1 MSVDPGAVA
10 RCRFCGR
17 TPAIAATVRAHR
29 GMIIMMQW
37 RSLRGPFCRSCGMAA
52 LKKLTGETLWQGWWG
67 VLSAII
73 GTPFT
78 LISNFFT
85 WLRVRALPEP
95 TGATAAQPAPVGPPA
110 AVNQLTPPPP
120 PPAGNPD
127 VTGSIGP

>member
-1 MSVDPGAVA
+1 MSVDSAAVA

-37 RSLRGPFCRSCGMAA
+37 RSLRGPFCRSCGMQA
-52 LKKLTGETLWQGWWG
+52 LRKLTGETLWQGWWG
-67 VLSAII
+67 VLSAIV

-85 WLRVRALPEP
+85 WLRIRALPEP
-95 TGATAAQPAPVGPPA
+95 MAATVAQPAPIAPPEAAPTAPPA
-110 AVNQLTPPPP
+110 AA
-120 PPAGNPD
+120 PAPID
-127 VTGSIGP
+127 S

>member
-17 TPAIAATVRAHR
+17 TPAIAATVSAHS

-37 RSLRGPFCRSCGMAA
+37 RSVRGPFCRSCGMQA

-85 WLRVRALPEP
+85 WLRIRALPEP
-95 TGATAAQPAPVGPPA
+95 MAVSAAQPAPTAAPEPATAPAAETPAPTPPA
-110 AVNQLTPPPP
+110 S
-120 PPAGNPD
+120 PAG
-127 VTGSIGP
+127 

>member
-1 MSVDPGAVA
+1 MSVDSAAVA

-17 TPAIAATVRAHR
+17 TPAIPATVRAHR

-37 RSLRGPFCRSCGMAA
+37 RSVRGPFCRSCGMQA

-85 WLRVRALPEP
+85 WLRIRALPEP
-95 TGATAAQPAPVGPPA
+95 MAVSAAQPAPTAAPEPATAPAGETPAPTPPA
-110 AVNQLTPPPP
+110 S
-120 PPAGNPD
+120 PAG
-127 VTGSIGP
+127 